1 MRAWM
6 GASVLIALVGCG
18 GDDDDTGITETC
30 DDRVTSPLTDV
41 PNADWPDG
49 LDAAITAYKS
59 LAGTWE
65 GSNCYDDSQTVL
77 IKIVTIPI
85 EEIDIITSGISSEV
99 PCGCVND
106 PSYGHDGTMSPVA
119 IVPEIQVSIEVED
132 EVSIDPGIDNQ
143 TFQMSGGMFGANQSL
158 LYRACATTNI
168 EPYLESDYDQVAAQ
182 FRLAPID
189 EATLDADEGRP
200 SLTFLLDTL
209 TEGGAT
215 SQCDLTN
222 LVKTIDP
229 GQ

>member
-1 MRAWM
+1 M
-6 GASVLIALVGCG
+6 LIALVGCSG
-18 GDDDDTGITETC
+18 GDDDDTGTTETC

-65 GSNCYDDSQTVL
+65 ASNCYDDSQTVT
-77 IKIVTIPI
+77 IKIVTVPI
-85 EEIDIITSGISSEV
+85 EEIDIITSGVSSAV

-119 IVPEIQVSIEVED
+119 IVPEIQVSIEVD
-132 EVSIDPGIDNQ
+132 VDDDDSIDPGIDNQ
-143 TFQMSGGMFGANQSL
+143 TFQMAGGMFGANQDL
-158 LYRACATTNI
+158 LYRACASANI
-168 EPYLESDYDQVAAQ
+168 EPFLESDYDQVAVL

-200 SLTFLLDTL
+200 SMSFLLDTL